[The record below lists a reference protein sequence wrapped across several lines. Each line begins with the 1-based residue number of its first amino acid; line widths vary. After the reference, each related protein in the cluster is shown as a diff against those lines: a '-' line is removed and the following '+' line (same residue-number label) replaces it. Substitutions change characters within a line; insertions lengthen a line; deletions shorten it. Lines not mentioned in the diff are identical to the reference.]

1 MGGAGWF
8 HALHSFHSSRLRLWG
23 REWGNQGPSP
33 KSRPFPQLGAGHPHW
48 ACSVLRARV
57 GLLGGSRFSEYACF
71 SQGSP
76 RCCYGRLLV
85 PLSAHGGLGFVFTRP
100 VATSRRPLGRF
111 YLYFLLFD
119 TCVTFVGIFWLQ
131 LCPGWCGPRSWQ
143 CWGASLLRLS
153 GSSGSRRESPVWVRG
168 GNVPG
173 GTYAAVRT
181 VGRRGGWVFISPVF
195 FSYPNLPDFL
205 RLQVVASL
213 TWWAWSSGSVLVF
226 TLNFSPSRGSL
237 PSELPGKPSVIM
249 SIIFIIS

>member
-1 MGGAGWF
+1 M
-8 HALHSFHSSRLRLWG
+8 LRG
-23 REWGNQGPSP
+23 
-33 KSRPFPQLGAGHPHW
+33 FPTQAERQQWKQEG
-48 ACSVLRARV
+48 V
-57 GLLGGSRFSEYACF
+57 
-71 SQGSP
+71 
-76 RCCYGRLLV
+76 
-85 PLSAHGGLGFVFTRP
+85 
-100 VATSRRPLGRF
+100 
-111 YLYFLLFD
+111 
-119 TCVTFVGIFWLQ
+119 
-131 LCPGWCGPRSWQ
+131 
-143 CWGASLLRLS
+143 ASLGER
-153 GSSGSRRESPVWVRG
+153 

-181 VGRRGGWVFISPVF
+181 VGRRGGWVFISAVF